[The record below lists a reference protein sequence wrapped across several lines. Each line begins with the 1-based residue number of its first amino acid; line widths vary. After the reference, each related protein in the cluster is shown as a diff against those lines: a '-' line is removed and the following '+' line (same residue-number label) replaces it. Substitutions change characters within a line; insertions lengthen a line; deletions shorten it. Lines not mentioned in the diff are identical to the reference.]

1 MKHKMSLL
9 ALAVGSSLS
18 APAFADINDIVIAR
32 YLMGEK
38 QNKAIEITNVGSKD
52 HTFENTALYMD
63 GFNSKGKE
71 SFQEINMLNG
81 VTLPSG
87 KSIVI
92 HHKDLADNIKSVIP
106 KDLVI
111 EPKIANLAFNG
122 DDALFIAEGVN
133 TQCKADSDCYINDE
147 QIKADIKAKLRDIV
161 GEKTVSG
168 NTTGWGY
175 QKTLIRNTGPNTQ
188 PTPEFKKDDWLEY
201 SKDDP
206 AGLGTGVPAE
216 VVVPEPEVGVC
227 EGQTLTPTYAIQG
240 DGWHS
245 PMVDVENKKYISDDE
260 YFVQGVVVAATTGLT
275 KGYYIQDKN
284 GDGNDKTSDG
294 LLVTFSGAK
303 DEHVGQTLCFQ
314 GRVKE
319 DYGRTQLETTVN
331 KFQVMDATV
340 NKIAPTPI
348 TVIPEL
354 DTENGKLSFRAT
366 LERYEGML
374 VTLPEDMNSELE
386 GKQDMRV
393 SRTFSFDYA
402 PKRSNMVIAYERP
415 NMHPN
420 QLAAAGSEASKAA
433 IRENQDRRV
442 FVESDA
448 KADSEIPYFPAWNAN
463 PNANAIRVND
473 SVVGMRGVLDYSY
486 NEYRLIVPSS
496 AEFNV
501 TKANF
506 KSNNSARQ
514 NKPSL
519 KTNVAADEFVLRV
532 GSKNVLNF
540 FNSPFKGDYNS
551 HGLNR
556 GAESQ
561 VEFDLQKA
569 KLVEALYGMNADVIG
584 LMEIENNGFGHY
596 GAIKELVDA
605 LNDQYTEDRYSR
617 RTDPRYVGN
626 RYTFVAIDTNGDR
639 MITAEDTVGS
649 DAITTGLIYRP
660 SKVTLEEVDIILM
673 PRQEAPALTDDN
685 GNVITNSNGELIG
698 SGRAYQRDSLT
709 GTFLVHNTGKKLTV
723 SVNHLKSKGSACWED
738 FQVKD
743 NKNNPIDVDKQ
754 GNCENFRIAG
764 AVQLGEQL
772 EKRYPNND
780 RIIMGDLNSYAK
792 EDPMLVLT
800 SNPTNKVLTAARD
813 TWIGNQPQFGSD
825 GAVIKRSFGYTHAVH
840 MMDEKYGRQPSW
852 SYSYNDEIGSLDH
865 MLVSPG
871 LKLRVV
877 DAIDWNINSSET
889 PLFDYQKKHAGAKPG
904 NFHGTD
910 DHVNY
915 SGAKATAFR
924 SSDHDPVIM
933 ALSYKY
939 TEPGLKPVRFVAD
952 SSRVDI
958 PFVVNAEA
966 KKGDKAYL
974 VITSG
979 LQSSD
984 KPQIP
989 VVELKKDGLQ
999 TVNFNVVSLPRGE
1012 YTVLMYLMREEIAE
1026 VAAITA
1032 RSSEAQSTWSE
1043 VVGSSKQL
1051 TIEIASKD
1059 SIGVGKVA
1067 VPSYD
1072 GTGGGG
1078 AFGGFGLLSLL
1089 TFGWFRRRR

>member
-32 YLMGEK
+32 YIEGSSN
-38 QNKAIEITNVGSKD
+38 NKAIEITNVGKESHSFVD
-52 HTFENTALYMD
+52 AALYMD
-63 GFNSKGKE
+63 GNGGS
-71 SFQEINMLNG
+71 SFQEINRLNG
-81 VTLPSG
+81 VTLEPGQSL
-87 KSIVI
+87 VL
-92 HHKDLADNIKSVIP
+92 HHEALIEPIKSMIP
-106 KDLVI
+106 AGTQTQV
-111 EPKIANLAFNG
+111 ASFRFNG
-122 DDALFIAEGVN
+122 DDTLFIAYPVTAKCALQTDCFIDDDLE
-133 TQCKADSDCYINDE
+133 KAVFRAKAHDYI
-147 QIKADIKAKLRDIV
+147 
-161 GEKTVSG
+161 GTVSG
-168 NTTGWGY
+168 VEWGKD
-175 QKTLIRNTGPNTQ
+175 KTFVRNTGQSSKPSAQ
-188 PTPEFKKDDWLEY
+188 FKPDDWDQF
-201 SKDDP
+201 SKDSP
-206 AGLGTGVPAE
+206 EGLGSGLSGVISP
-216 VVVPEPEVGVC
+216 PEPEVGVC

-240 DGWHS
+240 DSWHS
-245 PMVDVENKKYISDDE
+245 PMVDVENKKFISDDE
-260 YFVQGVVVAATTGLT
+260 YFVAGVVVAATTGLT
-275 KGYYIQDKN
+275 KGYYIQDKD
-284 GDGNDKTSDG
+284 GDGNPKTSDG
-294 LLVTFSGAK
+294 LLVLFDGAQS
-303 DEHVGQTLCFQ
+303 EHAGQTFCFK
-314 GRVKE
+314 GKVE
-319 DYGRTQLETTVN
+319 ESYGRTQLKTTVN

-340 NKIAPTPI
+340 NKIDPTPI

-354 DTENGKLSFRAT
+354 DTENGSLSFRAT

-374 VTLPEDMNSELE
+374 VTLPEDMNPELE
-386 GKQDMRV
+386 GKQNMRM

-402 PKRSNMVIAYERP
+402 PRRSNMVVSYERP

-420 QLAAAGSEASKAA
+420 QLAPAGSDESKTAM
-433 IRENQDRRV
+433 RENQDRRV

-448 KADSEIPYFPAWNAN
+448 KAKDGEIPYFPAWNN
-463 PNANAIRVND
+463 DPNANSIRIND
-473 SVVGMRGVLDYSY
+473 SVVNINGVLDYSF
-486 NEYRLIVPSS
+486 NEYRLILPSS

-514 NKPSL
+514 TAPSL
-519 KTNVAADEFVLRV
+519 KTAVAADEFVLRV

-540 FNSPFKGDYNS
+540 FNSPFKGDYNKN
-551 HGLNR
+551 GLNR

-561 VEFDLQKA
+561 AEFELQKA

-605 LNDQYTEDRYSR
+605 LNEKYTEDRYSQR
-617 RTDPRYVGN
+617 HTAKYVGN
-626 RYTFVAIDTNGDR
+626 RYTFVAIDSNGDKL
-639 MITAEDTVGS
+639 ITSDDTIGS

-660 SKVTLEEVDIILM
+660 SKVTLEEVDVIPL
-673 PRQEAPALTDDN
+673 PRQEAPAIKDIN
-685 GNVITNSNGELIG
+685 GNVITNSKGELVG
-698 SGRAYQRDSLT
+698 SGRAFQRDSLT
-709 GTFLVHNTGKKLTV
+709 GTFLVHNTGKKLTI

-738 FQVKD
+738 YQNVD
-743 NKNNPIDVDKQ
+743 SKNAIIDADKQ
-754 GNCENFRIAG
+754 GNCEHFRVAG

-780 RIIMGDLNSYAK
+780 RIIMGDLNAYAK
-792 EDPMLVLT
+792 EDAMLVLT
-800 SNPTNKVLTAARD
+800 SNPTGKILRAARD
-813 TWIGNQPQFGSD
+813 TWIGNQSQFGPD
-825 GAVIKRSFGYTHAVH
+825 GAVITRSFGYINAVH
-840 MMDEKYGRQPSW
+840 MMDQTYGRQPSW
-852 SYSYNDEIGSLDH
+852 SYSYNDEVGSLDH
-865 MLVSPG
+865 MLVSSG
-871 LKLRVV
+871 LKSRVV
-877 DAIDWNINSSET
+877 DAIDWNVNSSET
-889 PLFDYQKKHAGAKPG
+889 PLFDYAKRNAGAEPG
-904 NFHGTD
+904 KFHKTD
-910 DHVNY
+910 KDY
-915 SGAKATAFR
+915 SNPVVTAFR

-1012 YTVLMYLMREEIAE
+1012 YTVRMYLMREEIAE
-1026 VAAITA
+1026 VVAITA